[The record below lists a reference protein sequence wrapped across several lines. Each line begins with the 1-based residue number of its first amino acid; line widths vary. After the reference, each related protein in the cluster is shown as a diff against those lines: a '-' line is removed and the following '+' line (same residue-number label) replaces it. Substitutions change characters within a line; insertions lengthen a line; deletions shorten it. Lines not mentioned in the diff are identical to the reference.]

1 MNDVYTSHY
10 NILIVEVKLITLI
23 IIIIVVIDYDE
34 IVILFVCRF
43 RDFEY
48 TVL

>member
-23 IIIIVVIDYDE
+23 IIIVVIDYNE